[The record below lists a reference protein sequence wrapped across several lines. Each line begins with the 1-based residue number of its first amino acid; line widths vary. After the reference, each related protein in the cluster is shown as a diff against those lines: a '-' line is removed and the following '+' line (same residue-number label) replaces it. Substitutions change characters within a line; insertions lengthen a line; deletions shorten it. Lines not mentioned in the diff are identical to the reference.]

1 MAWPFVRLHVGHLPL
16 IVKVVTPLTIRSE
29 CYLLKM
35 KFGPHGSNRAWP
47 FFLDRMT
54 SLLRPQF
61 ITQDIGNTIKRR

>member
-35 KFGPHGSNRAWP
+35 KFGLHGTNHAGL
-47 FFLDRMT
+47 FF
-54 SLLRPQF
+54 
-61 ITQDIGNTIKRR
+61 